1 MGLPRTGGPG
11 TGAAPARLTLAE
23 VLRAALPGY
32 GATHRLPAHHWKV
45 LNAILA
51 CRTPRLGGHVYHC
64 LDCGREHFVPHSCRN
79 RHCPQCQRAL
89 ADDWLAVQMG
99 RLLPIPYFH
108 VVFTVPHALNPL
120 FARHPRPLYNL
131 LFGAAS
137 QTLLS
142 FGEQRFGGRIGLTCV
157 LHTWSQTLGGHYHL
171 HCIVTG
177 GGLSRDG
184 QRWRAAK
191 ANYLFKATNLSTVFR
206 GKFLAGLERL
216 WKKAAL
222 EPGGGGPEPGW
233 QKLRAELHR
242 RPWVVYVKRPFA
254 GPEQVLRYLARY
266 THRVA
271 ISQGRLHD
279 LALDREAGQV
289 TFTYKDYSDQSRR
302 KKLQLS
308 LEEFTRRFRLH
319 ILPERFVKIRH
330 YGLLGNRDREAH
342 LAQARARIAS
352 ATQQAQA
359 PSPAS
364 PPEPT
369 AGTMGGPQPEPQR
382 KCPHCGSPHLELVRV
397 EPARPAPL
405 DSS

>member
-1 MGLPRTGGPG
+1 MGWPCTGGPG
-11 TGAAPARLTLAE
+11 AGAAPPRLTLAE

-32 GATHRLPAHHWKV
+32 GAAHRLPAHHWKV

-79 RHCPQCQRAL
+79 RHCPQCQKAL

-99 RLLPIPYFH
+99 RLLPIPYVH

-120 FARHPRPLYNL
+120 CERHPRPLYNL
-131 LFGAAS
+131 LFAAAS

-142 FGEQRFGGRIGLTCV
+142 FGEQRFGGQIGLSCV

-184 QRWRAAK
+184 QRWRAAGR
-191 ANYLFKATNLSTVFR
+191 NYLFKVANLSAVFR
-206 GKFLAGLERL
+206 GKFLEGLERL
-216 WKKAAL
+216 WKKGAL
-222 EPGGGGPEPGW
+222 EPSPPGFP
-233 QKLRAELHR
+233 QLLAKAR
-242 RPWVVYVKRPFA
+242 RPPWVVYVKRPFA
-254 GPEQVLRYLARY
+254 GPEQVLRYLGRY

-271 ISQGRLHD
+271 ISQRRL
-279 LALDREAGQV
+279 LALDRSAGRV
-289 TFTYKDYSDQSRR
+289 TFAYKDYADGSRP
-302 KKLQLS
+302 KTMS
-308 LEEFTRRFRLH
+308 LALKEFTRRFLLH

-342 LAQARARIAS
+342 LRLARARIAS
-352 ATQQAQA
+352 AAEEAEA

-364 PPEPT
+364 PPEPAAAT
-369 AGTMGGPQPEPQR
+369 TGGPEPEPPR
-382 KCPHCGSPHLELVRV
+382 KCPHCGSPRLELARV
-397 EPARPAPL
+397 EPATSAPL

>member
-1 MGLPRTGGPG
+1 MGLPCTGGPG
-11 TGAAPARLTLAE
+11 ADAAPARLTLAE

-32 GATHRLPAHHWKV
+32 GATHRLPVHHWKV

-120 FARHPRPLYNL
+120 FERHQRPLYNL
-131 LFGAAS
+131 LFAAAS

-142 FGEQRFGGRIGLTCV
+142 FGEQRFGGRIGLSCV
-157 LHTWSQTLGGHYHL
+157 LHTWSQTLGAHYHL

-184 QRWRAAK
+184 QRWRSAGR
-191 ANYLFKATNLSTVFR
+191 NYLFKVENLSAVFR
-206 GKFLAGLERL
+206 GKFLEGLERL
-216 WKKAAL
+216 WSKGVL
-222 EPGGGGPEPGW
+222 EPCGDGPQRTE
-233 QKLRAELHR
+233 LRR
-242 RPWVVYVKRPFA
+242 RAWVVYVKRPFA
-254 GPEQVLRYLARY
+254 GPEQVLRYLGRY

-271 ISQGRLHD
+271 ISQRRL
-279 LALDREAGQV
+279 LALDRNAGRV
-289 TFTYKDYSDQSRR
+289 TFAYKDYADGRR
-302 KKLQLS
+302 PKTMNLA
-308 LEEFTRRFRLH
+308 LEEFTRRFLLH
-319 ILPERFVKIRH
+319 VLPERFVKIRH

-342 LAQARARIAS
+342 LALARARIAS
-352 ATQQAQA
+352 EAEEAEA

-364 PPEPT
+364 PPEPAT
-369 AGTMGGPQPEPQR
+369 GMTGAPEPEPPR
-382 KCPHCGSPHLELVRV
+382 KCPHCGGTRLELGRI
-397 EPARPAPL
+397 EPATSALL